1 MTEAKEELH
10 LEAFLPYRLSVLDN
24 RVSQALSE
32 IYQERFGLSIPEW
45 RAMAIL
51 GRHAPLSSNQVAERG
66 SMDKA
71 KVSRAIARLLERD
84 LISRETDPRD
94 NRLLILKLSQKGRR
108 IYSKIAP
115 LALHWEAELI
125 SCLDAEEQA
134 VLNRVIEKL
143 DARIAQ
149 LD

>member
-1 MTEAKEELH
+1 MADPKEELH

-24 RVSQALSE
+24 RVSQALSV

-71 KVSRAIARLLERD
+71 KVSRAVARLLERE

-115 LALHWEAELI
+115 LALNWEADLV

-134 VLNRVIEKL
+134 VLNKIIDKL
-143 DARIAQ
+143 GDQVAR